1 MGREEKGAR
10 RERGEREKV
19 QGWKEGEVQEKQG
32 KRFKVREESEEQTK
46 RVSNIISQKL
56 EVIRKLTYNHNTA

>member
-32 KRFKVREESEEQTK
+32 KRFKVREESEEQT
-46 RVSNIISQKL
+46 
-56 EVIRKLTYNHNTA
+56 